1 MWAVGQGK
9 EKIVELLLKY
19 GVDVHIKDSHGR
31 TAKDLAKRNYGRQD
45 IIQLLENVS

>member
-19 GVDVHIKDSHGR
+19 GVDVHIKDSHRR
-31 TAKDLAKRNYGRQD
+31 TAKDRVKRH
-45 IIQLLENVS
+45 

>member
-19 GVDVHIKDSHGR
+19 GADVHIKIVTDV
-31 TAKDLAKRNYGRQD
+31 
-45 IIQLLENVS
+45 QLKIA